1 MEAATPRDVLEAA
14 TPRDVLE
21 AATPREV
28 LEAATPRE
36 VLEAARPTAALLLRA
51 TGARAARPE
60 DARPAEE
67 RPRVGRR
74 SARHVAR
81 RARLAAPPRT
91 LWLEPPGPVSTR
103 RALLQP

>member
-1 MEAATPRDVLEAA
+1 
-14 TPRDVLE
+14 
-21 AATPREV
+21 
-28 LEAATPRE
+28 
-36 VLEAARPTAALLLRA
+36 
-51 TGARAARPE
+51 
-60 DARPAEE
+60 
-67 RPRVGRR
+67 VGRR